1 VRYRL
6 VRWVRGAP
14 SQDWKPE
21 REWILETKRLTIGR
35 ASREHVQLLDAQVG
49 LHHAVIFPYRDTIR
63 IEARREQSFEVDG
76 RPCRVATLRDGSVIR
91 IGGTSIT
98 ARWDRMSS
106 GLLLEIEEPPEALQR
121 EPATLQ
127 ITSLRETPIS
137 ASFWSWT
144 LILVGLA
151 FLLLA
156 PLSASMYGPARDTLR
171 SNPMAPSDWLWLSGP
186 LHASHQ
192 FIGSDCNAC
201 HAAPF
206 KPVPNERCAA
216 CHESVQHHVPIGKPE
231 AQLFTRFTC
240 EACHV
245 EHEEPSILK
254 QGDTRLCVDCH
265 GRLEQMKPD
274 TTLRNI
280 TDFGANHPEFRFS
293 MLSAPDPARPDR
305 WVRLRMAADEK
316 ARHAENSHLDF
327 SHEQHMNSRG
337 IQSPSGDR
345 VLECADCHRP
355 DDSGRTMLPI
365 RMETACAECHSLL
378 FDENDSRTL
387 VPHGDLAKLF
397 RSLQEYYSRE
407 FLERSSAASRDRGL
421 PRRPGSEATVM
432 ARDEQRRARDWAD
445 NQSLQIARELL
456 EKRLCVD
463 CHVVSKVPGRSG
475 FDQWRLEPVRLTRQW
490 MPFAQF
496 DHASH
501 RTTPC
506 VNCHEGGRRSKESSD
521 VLMPVIAECKQC
533 HGGAQEDTKLA
544 SECVMCH
551 QFHVPGRG
559 LFDSRMRA
567 VARALE

>member
-1 VRYRL
+1 

-463 CHVVSKVPGRSG
+463 CHVVSKVPGKSG